1 MNLLIQDPVLIFAAM
16 MLILLVAPLLFA
28 RFRVPGLIGLIISG
42 MLVGPHAL
50 GFFAED
56 TTFDLLGKVGV
67 LYLMFLAGLETEF
80 NEFLHHRR
88 GSLFFGATTFL
99 IPQVVGA
106 VVARLA
112 FGFSW
117 PTSILLAS
125 MFASNT
131 LIPLPIVTRLGLTRH
146 RAVTTAIG
154 GTILTNIAALLVLA
168 AIVQQT
174 AAELTGWFW
183 VRQIALMALLLW
195 VSLWLLPRVGYWF
208 FRVAAPDET
217 AEFLFILAAAFAVS
231 YLSLWC
237 RVEPILGAFLA
248 GLSLNRLVP
257 ANSPLM
263 HRLEFVGNALFI
275 PFFLIAVGMKVNLAA
290 LLDLGSWS
298 IALYMTGMV
307 ILTKWLA
314 AEFGGRLLRYNSDER
329 ALLFGLS
336 VNQAAATLAAVLVG
350 VRIGLFDHEI
360 LNGSILMILGTCIA
374 GPWVTQIYG
383 ERLARQSPARPAT
396 RRESSRVM
404 VAVAHPESA
413 PSLVDLALVLRG
425 NSSEPL
431 FPLAVVQDGVNVEE
445 RVEAAEH
452 TLERSMA
459 RAAAAGVPVVPV
471 THIETTIA
479 GGIVRAI
486 REYRAGIVV
495 MGWSRRFTSPHSFL
509 HWLPRDVLDRS
520 AALLALA
527 RIRRPI
533 GSLRRILCVVPP
545 GVETAPGLE
554 QAIQAAQ
561 KIAALSELHLF
572 ASAEAM
578 DRLRSLFARWRAA
591 SPLVPHP
598 LTDADAVVGTLSAA
612 RPSAQDA
619 ILVLAAR
626 PGGLGWRPRW
636 DRLPETLLDAYPDA
650 DLVVLYPPPPE
661 DPTLSGDAADVSGAE
676 LLPPE
681 AIRAAE
687 NGAGLG
693 DTLAEPMAAAYHDRE
708 RGELF
713 ARRIAAME
721 MTLLAPGIAIT
732 HIHEHGVGGPRAF
745 LALSRT
751 GFTGHGVPMPLRA
764 VFALVS
770 DLDQPSERHL
780 RALARIARA
789 VQSPKF
795 RELLEA
801 MAPAGQIADTFAE
814 AAYGLSERA

>member
-1 MNLLIQDPVLIFAAM
+1 MNLRIQDPVLIFAAM
-16 MLILLVAPLLFA
+16 MLILLIAPLLFS
-28 RFRVPGLIGLIISG
+28 RFRVPGLIGLIVAG

-50 GFFAED
+50 GLFAED
-56 TTFDLLGKVGV
+56 ATFDLLGKVGV

-99 IPQVVGA
+99 IPQVAGA
-106 VVARLA
+106 VLARQL
-112 FGFSW
+112 FGLSW

-125 MFASNT
+125 MFASHT
-131 LIPLPIVTRLGLTRH
+131 LIPLPIITRLGLTRH

-168 AIVQQT
+168 AIVEQT
-174 AAELTGWFW
+174 TAELTSGFW
-183 VRQIALMALLLW
+183 VRQIMLMALLLW
-195 VSLWLLPRVGYWF
+195 VSLWLLPRAGYWF

-231 YLSLWC
+231 YLSYWC

-290 LLDLGSWS
+290 LLNLGSWS

-307 ILTKWLA
+307 MLTKWLA

-336 VNQAAATLAAVLVG
+336 VNQAAATLAAMLVG
-350 VRIGLFDHEI
+350 VRIGLFDHTI

-383 ERLARQSPARPAT
+383 ERLARQAPTRPAA
-396 RRESSRVM
+396 RRDGARVM

-425 NSSEPL
+425 RSTEPL

-445 RVEAAEH
+445 RVEAAER
-452 TLERSMA
+452 TLERSLA

-479 GGIVRAI
+479 SGIVRAI
-486 REYRAGIVV
+486 REYRAGVVV
-495 MGWSRRFTSPHSFL
+495 MGWSRRFTSPHSLL
-509 HWLPRDVLDRS
+509 HWLPQDVLDRS

-533 GSLRRILCVVPP
+533 GSLRRILCAAPP
-545 GVETAPGLE
+545 GVEAAPGLE

-578 DRLRSLFARWRAA
+578 DRLRAMFARWRVA
-591 SPLVPHP
+591 PPPVPHP
-598 LTDADAVVGTLSAA
+598 ITDADALVDALSAV
-612 RPSAQDA
+612 RPAAQDA
-619 ILVLAAR
+619 IVVLAAR

-636 DRLPETLLDAYPDA
+636 DRLPLTLLEAFPDA
-650 DLVVLYPPPPE
+650 DFAVLYPPPPE
-661 DPTLSGDAADVSGAE
+661 DANSSAEAATLGGEE

-681 AIRAAE
+681 AIRVAE
-687 NGAGLG
+687 SGAGLAE
-693 DTLAEPMAAAYHDRE
+693 TLAGPLVTAHGDLE
-708 RGELF
+708 RGEFF
-713 ARRIAAME
+713 ARRIAALE
-721 MTLLAPGIAIT
+721 LTLLAPGVAIT

-751 GFTGHGVPMPLRA
+751 GFTGRGVEGPLRA

-795 RELLEA
+795 RELLAA
-801 MAPAGQIADTFAE
+801 MAPPEQIAEAFSE
-814 AAYGLSERA
+814 AAHDGGERA